1 MFNILR
7 NCRTAKM
14 ALPFYLCHQQ
24 FVKIPVSPYLSKV
37 SYYIYF
43 NIWPL
48 LKNNTPKRFLEYSL
62 RRKRPSLRNWLR
74 SSSEQRALQDR
85 APSLSCYSAILVRSP
100 LLGDGEAS
108 FGLGTLPHRSPKFSL
123 AWGLRSKVTFP
134 CRGSPRRLFS
144 GDVFLLPF

>member
-7 NCRTAKM
+7 NCQTAKM

-24 FVKIPVSPYLSKV
+24 FVKIPVSPYLSKD

-43 NIWPL
+43 KIWPL
-48 LKNNTPKRFLEYSL
+48 LKNNPPQKIFRIFIEEETTLSQK
-62 RRKRPSLRNWLR
+62 LR
-74 SSSEQRALQDR
+74 SSSEQRALQDS

-108 FGLGTLPHRSPKFSL
+108 FGLGTLPHRSPRFSL
-123 AWGLRSKVTFP
+123 A
-134 CRGSPRRLFS
+134 
-144 GDVFLLPF
+144 